1 MPNPKLLL
9 ILAIVIITMLSGSYA
24 NAQDSYLKGRW
35 SVKLSV
41 MPKKVNTE
49 DGSNI
54 IVSSPYMLGNVS
66 YGLFNSLELGA
77 SLGINFHRMMLIEQ
91 PNQGNPNNTT
101 IATGNFHPIAELFFN
116 FHPLTYFFEEKEPR
130 FDLYISARVGG
141 TFVSKKF
148 IDSGVYEYVQLGGG
162 LGYYITKRIG
172 IFSEYNH
179 QLDDWTSRKISG
191 WRFGLTAKF

>member
-9 ILAIVIITMLSGSYA
+9 IVAIVIITMLSGSYA
-24 NAQDSYLKGRW
+24 NAQDSYLKDQW
-35 SVKLSV
+35 TIKISAKPL
-41 MPKKVNTE
+41 
-49 DGSNI
+49 I
-54 IVSSPYMLGNVS
+54 IENKNMAENSFPYMVGNVS
-66 YGLFNSLELGA
+66 YGISNNLEVGV
-77 SLGINFHRMMLIEQ
+77 SLGINFTAM
-91 PNQGNPNNTT
+91 NNYAAYAYGRFQH
-101 IATGNFHPIAELFFN
+101 IGEYFVN
-116 FHPLTYFFEEKEPR
+116 FHPLTYLFEEKEPR

-148 IDSGVYEYVQLGGG
+148 IDSGVFEYVQLGGG